1 MVPAMKPFVEQE
13 VVRATAIQGALFS
26 GLSEDLACRLFATAA
41 VRQVRRGS
49 VLFHQGDAPAQ
60 MLQVVSGLVR
70 MTQINAEGMQ
80 TTLRLMRSGELLG
93 CVAVIQQFPYPAT
106 ATAVEDSVVLSWRTP
121 QFVALLKQHQPIMDN
136 ALAIIGMR
144 TRDMIQRA
152 GDMSGRN
159 AERRVAAALLR
170 LADQAGT
177 ESSDGINIQFPVT
190 RDDLA
195 EMAGLTYFTVSR
207 TLSLWQKQGLVSNG
221 RQRMTVLDRTGLAA
235 IADGR
240 PRRG

>member
-1 MVPAMKPFVEQE
+1 MKPFTGQE
-13 VVRATAIQGALFS
+13 AIRATAIQGALFS
-26 GLSEDLACRLFATAA
+26 GLSEDIACQLFAAAA
-41 VRQVRRGS
+41 VRQVRMDS
-49 VLFHQGDAPAQ
+49 VLFHQGDAPSQ

-70 MTQINAEGMQ
+70 MTQINGEGVQ
-80 TTLRLMRSGELLG
+80 TTLRLMRSGELVG

-106 ATAVEDSVVLSWRTP
+106 ATAAENSVVLSWRAP
-121 QFVALLKQHQPIMDN
+121 QFLGLLKQHQTIMDN
-136 ALAIIGMR
+136 ALAIVGTR

-159 AERRVAAALLR
+159 AERRIAAALLR

-177 ESSDGINIQFPVT
+177 ESNVGIDIQFPVT

-207 TLSLWQKQGLVSNG
+207 TLSVWQKQGLVSSG
-221 RQRMTVLDRTGLAA
+221 RRRMTVLDRTRIAA

-240 PRRG
+240 QAAAKK

>member
-1 MVPAMKPFVEQE
+1 MKPFIEHE
-13 VVRATAIQGALFS
+13 AVRAIAIQGALFS
-26 GLSEDLACRLFATAA
+26 GLSENLACQLFATAT
-41 VRQVRRGS
+41 VRQARRDT

-60 MLQVVSGLVR
+60 LLQVVSGLVR
-70 MTQINAEGMQ
+70 MTQINAEGVQ

-93 CVAVIQQFPYPAT
+93 CVAAIQQFPYPAT
-106 ATAVEDSVVLSWRTP
+106 ATAMEDSVVLSWRTP
-121 QFVALLKQHQPIMDN
+121 PFLGLLKQHQTIMDN
-136 ALAIIGMR
+136 ALAIVGTR
-144 TRDMIQRA
+144 ARDMIQRV

-170 LADQAGT
+170 LADQVGT
-177 ESSDGINIQFPVT
+177 ESNDGIDIQFPVT

-240 PRRG
+240 RWRG